1 MRIRVLTLLAALTAA
16 SSASAQGFNAEL
28 HRDLNEVQK
37 KMIDLAQA
45 IPESAYGW
53 KPGTARSVKEVLL
66 HVASDNY
73 FLPIAMGKDAPA
85 STGINGTNF
94 AALETYEKQN
104 LGKDATIAAL
114 QASFQHLHQAL
125 GATTTDANL
134 NETIKFFGQ
143 DWTRQRATLLTLTH
157 LHEHLGQLI
166 AYARSNGVTPPWS
179 K

>member
-1 MRIRVLTLLAALTAA
+1 MINLA
-16 SSASAQGFNAEL
+16 
-28 HRDLNEVQK
+28 K
-37 KMIDLAQA
+37 A
-45 IPESAYGW
+45 IPESSYEWRAGH
-53 KPGTARSVKEVLL
+53 GSRSVTEVLL

-73 FLPIAMGKDAPA
+73 FLPIAMGKEAPA
-85 STGINGTNF
+85 STGITANVASVEAF
-94 AALETYEKQN
+94 EKQK

-125 GATTTDANL
+125 AATTTDANL

-143 DWTRQRATLLTLTH
+143 DWTRLRATLLTVTH

-166 AYARSNGVTPPWS
+166 AYARANHITPPWS